1 LLLKV
6 SLLYQEG
13 ESDGFICMKIL
24 LIEDNTTDADFLRA
38 ALRRSKAEEIDL
50 THVTTLKDGGIALK
64 KGEFDVVLLDMGLP
78 DGNGMECVAAVQAA
92 NPEIPII
99 VLSGQDDEDFAVSI
113 LNKGVQDYLVKWE
126 GKGRVILRA
135 IRYAM
140 ERKKAELRMNFL
152 AQYDGLTGMPNRE
165 FLAGHLKSAIARAE
179 RGDNKVALF
188 YLGLNKFKAA
198 NELLGHEGADVL
210 LKEVAE
216 RLHLHT
222 RAGDALARLGGDEF
236 AVVVE
241 GLIEVQ
247 DVESIARK
255 LINSLNEAFEIN
267 GSEILISCG
276 IGITVFPDDSK
287 EVQLLQKNAEIAMC
301 QAKESGENEYKFFTG
316 DMQEQLAERSKLE
329 ADIHSAL
336 SMKQFALVYQPKV
349 DVQTQQL
356 KGMEALIRWNCP
368 TRGLVHPDDFIRT
381 AEESGYIVPLGYWII
396 GDVCR
401 AIQKWD
407 DDGLKIVPVSINI
420 SARQFQE
427 NDFAEKVAEILDAHG
442 INADLIELELTEE
455 LLMQD
460 PDAAIER
467 LDKLKKMGV
476 KISIDDF
483 GTGSFCLE
491 NLCKF
496 PIDVLKIDTSFV
508 VEVTNNTDCD
518 HICRAI
524 ISLAKSFGLE
534 SVAEG
539 VETERQLEFLRDSGC
554 DQVQGFLFGH
564 PIWGKEIVELL
575 EAQKNNF
582 SQMKPAVSFKS
593 SETEN
598 VRILNQGAKYLT

>member
-1 LLLKV
+1 
-6 SLLYQEG
+6 
-13 ESDGFICMKIL
+13 MKIL
-24 LIEDNTTDADFLRA
+24 LIEDNVTDADFLRA

-50 THVTTLKDGGIALK
+50 THVSTLKEGGIALK
-64 KGEFDVVLLDMGLP
+64 KDEFDVVLLDMGLP

-126 GKGRVILRA
+126 GKGRVILRS

-140 ERKKAELRMNFL
+140 ERKKAELRLNYL

-165 FLAGHLKSAIARAE
+165 FLTGHLKSAIARAE
-179 RGDNKVALF
+179 RGKSKAALF

-198 NELLGHEGADVL
+198 NDLLGHQGADEL

-241 GLIEVQ
+241 GLNEAN
-247 DVESIARK
+247 DAKSIARN
-255 LINSLNEAFEIN
+255 LINSLNEVFVIN
-267 GSEILISCG
+267 GQEVSVTVG
-276 IGITVFPDDSK
+276 VGITVFPDDSEEIK
-287 EVQLLQKNAEIAMC
+287 VLQNNAEIAMY
-301 QAKESGENEYKFFTG
+301 QAKEAGQNEFKFFTG
-316 DMQEQLAERSKLE
+316 DMHDQLVKRNKLE
-329 ADIHSAL
+329 EDIHAAL
-336 SMKQFALVYQPKV
+336 RLKQFALVYQPKV
-349 DVQTQQL
+349 DAQTQQL
-356 KGMEALIRWNCP
+356 RGMEALIRWNCP
-368 TRGLVHPDDFIRT
+368 TRGLVHPADFIRT

-420 SARQFQE
+420 SARQFQQA
-427 NDFAEKVAEILDAHG
+427 DFVDKVAEILDSHG
-442 INADLIELELTEE
+442 INPDLIELELTEDM
-455 LLMQD
+455 LMQD
-460 PDAAIER
+460 TDASLEC
-467 LDKLKKMGV
+467 LGKLKKLGV

-483 GTGSFCLE
+483 GTGNFSIPYLRR
-491 NLCKF
+491 F
-496 PIDVLKIDTSFV
+496 PVDTLKIDASFV
-508 VEVTNNTDCD
+508 EEITISADSD

-524 ISLAKSFGLE
+524 ISLAKSLGLE
-534 SVAEG
+534 CVAEG

-554 DQVQGFLFGH
+554 EVVQGFLFSH

-575 EAQKNNF
+575 EASKNNF
-582 SQMKPAVSFKS
+582 AQLKPAVSFKS
-593 SETEN
+593 SETKN